1 MATTDLGK
9 WMITNGGEYNP
20 DTTYEQLTMVLY
32 ENSTYITLR
41 TVTGITPN
49 NDKINYILMAQG
61 FSANALADV
70 VAKDTYGAIGDVGES
85 VSAQSLIDYLTNEV
99 VNNLIKKTSISTVQT
114 NSQTTVPSSS
124 LAYSMQRAIN
134 DLNSNLEKLDSNLE
148 LLYSSDSL
156 AIATQDIMLPHD
168 FSTYKIIIIYLAIN
182 YNGSI
187 LHFSD
192 FVIRLPTDT
201 KITSNFTLSSYF
213 NNTGFLSIRCGL
225 FNNLLQIKEISAG
238 TSWSG
243 QKMALYVYGK

>member
-1 MATTDLGK
+1 
-9 WMITNGGEYNP
+9 
-20 DTTYEQLTMVLY
+20 MVLY